1 MVPELLWKQQ
11 YMHVQSEVKGI
22 SMRSKPLRHCP
33 HLRWQFKQ
41 AYEIS
46 SNPKDAIEPQKKDG
60 VNYKISCKRLL
71 HKRIKEH
78 DRDVRLSW
86 PQTLAVSFHAN
97 KTGVGVLG
105 SEVQRTVYIFIFC
118 LIKLW

>member
-46 SNPKDAIEPQKKDG
+46 SNPKDAIEPQKKTEL
-60 VNYKISCKRLL
+60 ITRF
-71 HKRIKEH
+71 
-78 DRDVRLSW
+78 
-86 PQTLAVSFHAN
+86 LANDCSTNGLKNMIGMYGF
-97 KTGVGVLG
+97 LDL
-105 SEVQRTVYIFIFC
+105 RP
-118 LIKLW
+118 